1 MFFLIIITF
10 IKHLKLQNI
19 NLFILKLK
27 KILNSN
33 EVNND
38 IKLIF

>member
-38 IKLIF
+38 MKLFF